1 MTLTETYRQTLTEIA
16 NFDMS
21 HKAYAKHMAESHTI
35 LEVSMCYKAIAI
47 AQEALDA
54 KPEPSREY
62 LALTL
67 LRNHFNSANV
77 YPAQEKIDVGM
88 QIINSALD
96 RDKPDY
102 SKQMRL
108 EF

>member
-1 MTLTETYRQTLTEIA
+1 MINFKQALEQIA
-16 NFDMS
+16 SFDMS
-21 HKAYAKHMAESHTI
+21 HKAYAKHMADTHTI
-35 LEVSMCYKAIAI
+35 LEVSKCYEAIAI
-47 AQEALDA
+47 AQDALDA
-54 KPEPSREY
+54 KPEPSREH
-62 LALTL
+62 LALIL

-102 SKQMRL
+102 SKQLRL